1 MATYSVKL
9 RNRQGQIKD
18 IAITATSEKE
28 AKTIISRQGKVIRV
42 TRINR
47 WDFSKPLSSAD
58 RQMLFTRLSSMLVS
72 KVGTSEALRLMR
84 DTFQGK
90 VAQVAGKLLIQVE
103 SGGEELA
110 TAIASVGAPDFPKGV
125 VALIEAGAR
134 SGETWKALADA
145 AIFEQEII
153 ATQRS
158 SAKGMWGAIGAF
170 IIAGITTIASTYY
183 FGPQVLQSMGGLGG
197 SAVQIGPINMLGK
210 VITWIMITLMGLG
223 GMLGFLASVGR
234 RILPIYADKIIM
246 LIPYYRDLVLAQR
259 NYTTFYGLSL
269 FVKSGVR
276 LEEALKLAA
285 AAAPAG
291 ALRADLLRAAQA
303 VNDGKPWQTAMMTLH
318 PTDRAAL
325 ASALDREQ
333 ISRTF
338 DTLSRQYR
346 ELYAQRLA
354 SFVPILSLLSALFL
368 SLAGFVLF
376 GETILPMLQATNG
389 VL

>member
-1 MATYSVKL
+1 
-9 RNRQGQIKD
+9 
-18 IAITATSEKE
+18 
-28 AKTIISRQGKVIRV
+28 
-42 TRINR
+42 
-47 WDFSKPLSSAD
+47 
-58 RQMLFTRLSSMLVS
+58 
-72 KVGTSEALRLMR
+72 
-84 DTFQGK
+84 
-90 VAQVAGKLLIQVE
+90 
-103 SGGEELA
+103 
-110 TAIASVGAPDFPKGV
+110 
-125 VALIEAGAR
+125 
-134 SGETWKALADA
+134 
-145 AIFEQEII
+145 
-153 ATQRS
+153 
-158 SAKGMWGAIGAF
+158 
-170 IIAGITTIASTYY
+170 
-183 FGPQVLQSMGGLGG
+183 MGGLGG